1 MSKERVEVMVEGGH
15 AVAGA
20 TLGQALGPLKV
31 NISDVLT
38 KINTKTVD
46 FKGMKV
52 PVTII
57 VDTKTKEVELVVG
70 TPPTSELIKKEL
82 AIAKGS
88 GKPNLDKVGNMA
100 IEQVIK
106 VAKMKR
112 DSMHVNTLKAAV
124 KSVIGSASIM
134 GVLVEGKDAKEIN
147 VDINSGKY
155 DSLIDNGVT
164 EFSNDK
170 KAMLSAQLK
179 EIQDKIK
186 KELEKIA
193 KEQEAAK
200 AAEGVVEEKVVGEEK
215 APAEGAKAPAGKETT
230 PAAKGVEPP
239 KAAVSGKETKTPEKK
254 K

>member
-1 MSKERVEVMVEGGH
+1 MSKERVEVMIEGGH

-38 KINTKTVD
+38 KINIKTVD

-124 KSVIGSASIM
+124 KSIVGSASIM

-147 VDINSGKY
+147 VDINAGKF

-215 APAEGAKAPAGKETT
+215 APAEGAKAPVGKETA
-230 PAAKGVEPP
+230 PAKGAEAP
-239 KAAVSGKETKTPEKK
+239 KAATPGKETKTFEKK

>member
-31 NISDVLT
+31 NIADVLV

-82 AIAKGS
+82 IITKGS
-88 GKPNLDKVGNMA
+88 GKPNLEKVGNMA

-112 DSMHVNTLKAAV
+112 DSMHVNNLKAAV
-124 KSVIGSASIM
+124 KSIVGSASIM
-134 GVLVEGKDAKEIN
+134 GVLIEGKDAKEIN

-155 DSLIDNGVT
+155 DSLIDKGVT
-164 EFSNDK
+164 EVSPEK
-170 KAMLSAQLK
+170 KAKLSAELK
-179 EIQDKIK
+179 DIQDKIK

-193 KEQEAAK
+193 KEAEAAK
-200 AAEGVVEEKVVGEEK
+200 AAEGVTTEEKVVGEEK
-215 APAEGAKAPAGKETT
+215 VAEGAKAPAGKEGA
-230 PAAKGVEPP
+230 PAAKGAEAP
-239 KAAVSGKETKTPEKK
+239 KAAAPGKETKTFEKK

>member
-1 MSKERVEVMVEGGH
+1 MSKERVEVMIEGGH

-52 PVTII
+52 PVTVI

-147 VDINSGKY
+147 VDINLGKY
-155 DSLIDNGVT
+155 DSLIDGGVT
-164 EFSNDK
+164 EVSLEK
-170 KAMLSAQLK
+170 KAQLSSQLK

-215 APAEGAKAPAGKETT
+215 APGEGAKAPVGKEAA
-230 PAAKGVEPP
+230 PAKGAEAP
-239 KAAVSGKETKTPEKK
+239 KAATPGKEAKAPEKK